1 MYVRLMT
8 AYMTLKLSQ
17 SKDGEAER
25 LPPQSGHQVMP
36 DVSVPLGGILPEGHT
51 WCVYVCVRVS
61 ACVFVCMCVEKGGV
75 RENILIEFSVF
86 LVYFVHTNSELTPP
100 FMCSMLLLNTDLGGS
115 DIWNLTCFCC
125 LQNCSSW

>member
-51 WCVYVCVRVS
+51 WCVCVRACECVCVCVCVCRKGWGGREYLDRV
-61 ACVFVCMCVEKGGV
+61 
-75 RENILIEFSVF
+75 FSF
-86 LVYFVHTNSELTPP
+86 S
-100 FMCSMLLLNTDLGGS
+100 
-115 DIWNLTCFCC
+115 C
-125 LQNCSSW
+125 LFRSHKF